1 MPGKISSRDQENVK
15 SQYNVCRGDLPLH
28 DAAAS
33 GRRELVTWLLNMRP
47 SQVNARNNDGR
58 TPLHMAAL
66 NDNVDMC
73 KVSKFFSQN
82 DL

>member
-1 MPGKISSRDQENVK
+1 MNICNVTIF
-15 SQYNVCRGDLPLH
+15 SGDFPLH
-28 DAAAS
+28 EAAAS
-33 GRRELVTWLLNMRP
+33 GRRELVAWLLSMRP

-73 KVSKFFSQN
+73 KVWQ
-82 DL
+82 LH

>member
-1 MPGKISSRDQENVK
+1 MLSHH
-15 SQYNVCRGDLPLH
+15 NVCRGDLPLH

-33 GRRELVTWLLNMRP
+33 GRRELITWLLNMRP

>member
-1 MPGKISSRDQENVK
+1 MNICNVNIF
-15 SQYNVCRGDLPLH
+15 SGDFPLH
-28 DAAAS
+28 EAAAS
-33 GRRELVTWLLNMRP
+33 GRRELVAWLLSMRP

-73 KVSKFFSQN
+73 KVV
-82 DL
+82 